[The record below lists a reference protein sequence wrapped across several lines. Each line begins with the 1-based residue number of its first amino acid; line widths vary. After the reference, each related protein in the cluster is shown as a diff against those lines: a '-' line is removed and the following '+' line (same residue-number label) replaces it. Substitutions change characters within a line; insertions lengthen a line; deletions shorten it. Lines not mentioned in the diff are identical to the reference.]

1 MLSLPLWDTVQCI
14 WPETLR
20 PAGLDSFAKES
31 FDDWWSKHQ
40 NELANLDQLI
50 AEQWIY
56 RHWDGS
62 PFCFIPLVDLKWE
75 TRIADS
81 EEFLCKVNLFFGGPA
96 DAEHDYKVFHENQS
110 LTARNWANGTW
121 TIPPIA
127 LETPTGFNVSLQT
140 YPDTRLLLLEGS
152 KRYRY
157 LNALYKK
164 GMNNELHSFFVI
176 RSPLCN

>member
-1 MLSLPLWDTVQCI
+1 MLSVPLWDKAQCV
-14 WPETLR
+14 WPDRLR
-20 PAGLDSFAKES
+20 PVGLDIYERES

-40 NELANLDQLI
+40 NELANLDKLI

-56 RHWDGS
+56 RHWDES
-62 PFCFIPLVDLKWE
+62 PFGFLPLDDLIWE

-81 EEFLCKVNLFFGGPA
+81 ETFLRTVNLFFGGPA
-96 DAEHDYKVFHENQS
+96 DAEHDYNVFHEKQ
-110 LTARNWANGTW
+110 LQTAKNWANETW

-127 LETPTGFNVSLQT
+127 LETPTGFIFNLKA

-157 LNALYKK
+157 LHALHTK
-164 GMNNELHSFFVI
+164 GMNTGLHKYFVI
-176 RSPLCN
+176 RSPFCN